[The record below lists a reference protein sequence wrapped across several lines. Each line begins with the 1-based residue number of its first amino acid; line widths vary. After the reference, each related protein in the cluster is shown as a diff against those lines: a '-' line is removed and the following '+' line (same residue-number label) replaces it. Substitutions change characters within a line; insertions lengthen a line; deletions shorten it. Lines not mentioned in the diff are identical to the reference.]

1 MTPIRTG
8 AKEFAE
14 QTLTKIERTPT
25 PMQSNVPVEA
35 GAEPELSV
43 EMQKLERA
51 ISRIEEN
58 LSMLSSRLT
67 VVLRPSTTTPN
78 PPEMKTPEALISP
91 LSSNIRACAVNVR
104 KLNEIV
110 ESLLRDLSL

>member
-14 QTLTKIERTPT
+14 QTLTKIERTPI
-25 PMQSNVPVEA
+25 PMAPNPSTE
-35 GAEPELSV
+35 GSEPETSV
-43 EMQKLERA
+43 EMKKLERA
-51 ISRIEEN
+51 ISKIEEN

-67 VVLRPSTTTPN
+67 AVLRPSVTTPN

-91 LSSNIRACAVNVR
+91 LSANIRQCAIDIR
-104 KLNEIV
+104 RLNESV